1 MEIIMEWTG
10 VDIDAVLLKK
20 IAAAGH
26 LFTAAGASAIYQ
38 RNMLERRFRDINT
51 ISQHALAHNRTF
63 ETAGKALL
71 GLPIDEPMFC

>member
-1 MEIIMEWTG
+1 MLAH
-10 VDIDAVLLKK
+10 VNQSCRDAVGYLF
-20 IAAAGH
+20 AAAG
-26 LFTAAGASAIYQ
+26 GSAIYR
-38 RNMLERRFRDINT
+38 RNLLERRFRDINT